1 MTLGLHPRRVA
12 CYAIAVLLCACSD
25 GATRIAYDI
34 ESAVTAFQG
43 SNAKTYSVKHVPKSL
58 PEGCAG
64 SYAVQFG
71 ANSSLVIWCKN
82 SGKVISSYSTTYHLR
97 FVKVPQT
104 FKLDKAAGEATIIE
118 LARENGAVLVTA
130 VR

>member
-1 MTLGLHPRRVA
+1 MTLGLHPQRVA
-12 CYAIAVLLCACSD
+12 CYALAVLLCGCSD
-25 GATRIAYDI
+25 GATRIAFDI
-34 ESAVTAFQG
+34 ESAVAAFQ
-43 SNAKTYSVKHVPKSL
+43 SSDARTYSIKHVPKSI

-64 SYAVQFG
+64 SYTVQLG
-71 ANSSLVIWCKN
+71 ANSSLVIWCKK
-82 SGKVISSYSTTYHLR
+82 SGKVTSSYSTTYHLR

>member
-1 MTLGLHPRRVA
+1 
-12 CYAIAVLLCACSD
+12 
-25 GATRIAYDI
+25 
-34 ESAVTAFQG
+34 
-43 SNAKTYSVKHVPKSL
+43 
-58 PEGCAG
+58 
-64 SYAVQFG
+64 
-71 ANSSLVIWCKN
+71 LVIWCKK
-82 SGKVISSYSTTYHLR
+82 SGKVTSSYSTTYHLR